1 MGKLKTTSGE
11 PPTSRGDARRPRGV
25 ARVARFGFDFAAP
38 TRIAYHELAVN
49 TNVGKVLDVIEA
61 AYAPIDGKE
70 PWLRNLAER
79 FHSALG
85 DGSGTMVLSRNPRPG
100 ATQRFELSVGVG
112 VGAWWREQVA
122 LLEGIPENTYRAFEQ
137 AGTIL
142 LWSRIFENVTSH
154 DPATTAY
161 YEQGTRA
168 LLGATDAEVIK
179 GARAGTWSGI
189 PAERLA
195 LGCLDAEGRGVGV
208 IVPLREIAKAMPTRE
223 QMSVWSRVAAHVA
236 AGARLH
242 RSGVLGTTDRAEAV
256 LEPGGRVC
264 HAEGAAKRPSAL
276 EALRT
281 AAVLQDRARAR
292 SRRASAERATAQWN
306 ALVAGRWSLV
316 DVFERDSRRYVVAR
330 PNVPEAAPRPELTT
344 REAQVV
350 ACAALGHSNKQIAY
364 ELGLAPAT
372 VSGHL
377 ARAAD
382 KLGVRSRVELVRMIA
397 ARG

>member
-1 MGKLKTTSGE
+1 
-11 PPTSRGDARRPRGV
+11 
-25 ARVARFGFDFAAP
+25 
-38 TRIAYHELAVN
+38 VN
-49 TNVGKVLDVIEA
+49 TNVGRVLDVIEA
-61 AYAPIDGKE
+61 AYAPIDE
-70 PWLRNLAER
+70 QDAWLRNLGKR
-79 FHSALG
+79 FESALG
-85 DGSGTMVLSRNPRPG
+85 DGSGTMALSRNPRPG
-100 ATQRFELSVGVG
+100 IAQRFELSVGVG
-112 VGAWWREQVA
+112 IGAWWREQVA
-122 LLEGIPENTYRAFEQ
+122 ILEGIPEKTYRAFEH
-137 AGTIL
+137 AGAIL
-142 LWSRIFENVTSH
+142 YWSRVFKNVTSH

-161 YEQGTRA
+161 YEDRTRA
-168 LLGATDAEVIK
+168 LFGATDAEVFE
-179 GARAGTWSGI
+179 GARAGTWTGI

-195 LGCLDAEGRGVGV
+195 LGCFDAEGRGVGV
-208 IVPLREIAKAMPTRE
+208 IIALQQIENAAPTPE
-223 QMSVWSRVAAHVA
+223 QMLVWSRVAAHVA

-242 RSGVLGTTDRAEAV
+242 RSGVLGTTDGAEAV

-276 EALRT
+276 EALRA

-292 SRRASAERATAQWN
+292 SRRTSAERATEQWN

-330 PNVPEAAPRPELTT
+330 PNVPDAPPRPQFTP

-350 ACAALGHSNKQIAY
+350 ACAVLGHSNKQIAY

-377 ARAAD
+377 ARAAQ
-382 KLGVRSRVELVRMIA
+382 KLGVRSRVELVRKIA